1 MNHPH
6 LLFADSVIA
15 EPLSLLKPAIGHILL
30 SSNGKQKLEMRIK
43 RKNPPKRKLK
53 RKEGKVSNKYI
64 TATVAHFEGK
74 KLEAE
79 AVLDT
84 YFNNSVGIGEHSD
97 LPTEIYKWV
106 EKLATAEDAL
116 EALARYRSK

>member
-1 MNHPH
+1 M
-6 LLFADSVIA
+6 
-15 EPLSLLKPAIGHILL
+15 
-30 SSNGKQKLEMRIK
+30 
-43 RKNPPKRKLK
+43 
-53 RKEGKVSNKYI
+53 SNKYI

-97 LPTEIYKWV
+97 LPAEIYKWV
-106 EKLATAEDAL
+106 EKLATAEDAYESL
-116 EALARYRSK
+116 ISYKDRN

>member
-1 MNHPH
+1 M
-6 LLFADSVIA
+6 
-15 EPLSLLKPAIGHILL
+15 
-30 SSNGKQKLEMRIK
+30 
-43 RKNPPKRKLK
+43 
-53 RKEGKVSNKYI
+53 
-64 TATVAHFEGK
+64 TAAVAHFEGK

-97 LPTEIYKWV
+97 LPAEIYKWV

-116 EALARYRSK
+116 ESLARYGSK

>member
-1 MNHPH
+1 M
-6 LLFADSVIA
+6 
-15 EPLSLLKPAIGHILL
+15 
-30 SSNGKQKLEMRIK
+30 
-43 RKNPPKRKLK
+43 
-53 RKEGKVSNKYI
+53 SNKY
-64 TATVAHFEGK
+64 AKASKAHFTGL

-97 LPTEIYKWV
+97 IPDEVNKWV

-116 EALARYRSK
+116 VVIGRYTDQKTTETETSVI

>member
-1 MNHPH
+1 M
-6 LLFADSVIA
+6 
-15 EPLSLLKPAIGHILL
+15 
-30 SSNGKQKLEMRIK
+30 
-43 RKNPPKRKLK
+43 
-53 RKEGKVSNKYI
+53 

-97 LPTEIYKWV
+97 LPAEIYKWV

-116 EALARYRSK
+116 ETLARYRSK

>member
-1 MNHPH
+1 M
-6 LLFADSVIA
+6 
-15 EPLSLLKPAIGHILL
+15 
-30 SSNGKQKLEMRIK
+30 
-43 RKNPPKRKLK
+43 
-53 RKEGKVSNKYI
+53 
-64 TATVAHFEGK
+64 TAAVAHFEGK

-97 LPTEIYKWV
+97 LPAEIYKWV

-116 EALARYRSK
+116 ETLARYWSK

>member
-1 MNHPH
+1 M
-6 LLFADSVIA
+6 
-15 EPLSLLKPAIGHILL
+15 
-30 SSNGKQKLEMRIK
+30 
-43 RKNPPKRKLK
+43 
-53 RKEGKVSNKYI
+53 SNKYI

-97 LPTEIYKWV
+97 LPAEIYKWV

-116 EALARYRSK
+116 ETLARYRSK

>member
-1 MNHPH
+1 M
-6 LLFADSVIA
+6 
-15 EPLSLLKPAIGHILL
+15 
-30 SSNGKQKLEMRIK
+30 
-43 RKNPPKRKLK
+43 
-53 RKEGKVSNKYI
+53 SNKY
-64 TATVAHFEGK
+64 AAASKAHFTAV

-97 LPTEIYKWV
+97 IPDEVNKWV

-116 EALARYRSK
+116 EVIGRYTDQKTTETETSVI

>member
-1 MNHPH
+1 M
-6 LLFADSVIA
+6 
-15 EPLSLLKPAIGHILL
+15 
-30 SSNGKQKLEMRIK
+30 
-43 RKNPPKRKLK
+43 
-53 RKEGKVSNKYI
+53 SNKYM

-97 LPTEIYKWV
+97 LPAEIYKWV

-116 EALARYRSK
+116 DALERYRSR